1 MRGKAQPSETSAKE
15 KRRRSLLF
23 VNRIN
28 QNPGNA
34 LFTIHDLR
42 FTNDSRYC
50 IKARHRVAV
59 KSICSPRGFI
69 PWAILIADD
78 LRRKDEPVAA

>member
-42 FTNDSRYC
+42 LRT
-50 IKARHRVAV
+50 IH
-59 KSICSPRGFI
+59 G
-69 PWAILIADD
+69 IA
-78 LRRKDEPVAA
+78 LKPVTGLP